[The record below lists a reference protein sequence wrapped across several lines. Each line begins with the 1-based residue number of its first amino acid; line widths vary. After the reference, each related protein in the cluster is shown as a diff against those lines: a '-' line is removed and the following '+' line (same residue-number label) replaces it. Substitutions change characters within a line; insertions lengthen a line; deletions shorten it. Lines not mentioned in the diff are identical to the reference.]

1 MKKCVCFS
9 QKPFEKTNLYP
20 RYMTNHS
27 LFCSCR
33 VAKANSRRIVIADK
47 TIVSSLKNNFHV
59 KESRCF
65 FIEQLIRKYP
75 ISEYDKGTEKTA
87 AVKTLEEEIIK
98 KRQF

>member
-1 MKKCVCFS
+1 MC
-9 QKPFEKTNLYP
+9 L
-20 RYMTNHS
+20 
-27 LFCSCR
+27 
-33 VAKANSRRIVIADK
+33 
-47 TIVSSLKNNFHV
+47 SSLKNNFHV

-98 KRQF
+98 KRLF